1 MYNLSPSI
9 SILYTQVAPN
19 MKYFPSISNYFE
31 PKNRDV
37 IHIAS
42 PSNYS
47 RNVIY
52 GNLKFNKF
60 ITSPAK
66 GVEHEIK
73 DIMLVGIIVMIQLI
87 T

>member
-42 PSNYS
+42 PSNYQ
-47 RNVIY
+47 
-52 GNLKFNKF
+52 
-60 ITSPAK
+60 
-66 GVEHEIK
+66 E
-73 DIMLVGIIVMIQLI
+73 M
-87 T
+87 